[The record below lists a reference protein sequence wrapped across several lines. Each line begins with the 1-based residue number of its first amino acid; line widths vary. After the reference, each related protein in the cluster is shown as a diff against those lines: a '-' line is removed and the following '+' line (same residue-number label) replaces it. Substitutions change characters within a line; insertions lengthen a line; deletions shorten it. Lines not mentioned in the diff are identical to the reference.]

1 MSNSRPIITAELA
14 IFKCQIPLTPLPPS
28 PLTALPL
35 RPLLIPPYTYFSFIL
50 YLSSCMPPIS
60 SSSLT
65 LFPPVIGTTHNY
77 HHSSMS
83 RETHLLSCTYKLSS
97 NYTIVFPPIRQP
109 KYPLIISPTLQYLL
123 NPRISSYRTFAYPP
137 FKSRYFLL
145 SNLRN
150 SFYQAFIFPCI
161 KPRYFL
167 LSNPHISSNQSA
179 NTVYPNNKHQYFLL
193 TKPPITPPKGALA
206 TAKPNVGSIDENFVA
221 AR

>member
-1 MSNSRPIITAELA
+1 MYLQIIL
-14 IFKCQIPLTPLPPS
+14 Q
-28 PLTALPL
+28 
-35 RPLLIPPYTYFSFIL
+35 L
-50 YLSSCMPPIS
+50 YHSIS
-60 SSSLT
+60 SYQTTKVSS
-65 LFPPVIGTTHNY
+65 HNIPY
-77 HHSSMS
+77 F
-83 RETHLLSCTYKLSS
+83 TVL
-97 NYTIVFPPIRQP
+97 
-109 KYPLIISPTLQYLL
+109 PTFLLL

-150 SFYQAFIFPCI
+150 SSYQTSIFFRI

-167 LSNPHISSNQSA
+167 LSNPHISSNQSS